1 MSTKVWCEDC
11 ERYEV
16 VCECVDKPERDNACY
31 ELEQLENCEHPQE
44 VEFSATP
51 VPAGTGGRP
60 RLTAG

>member
-16 VCECVDKPERDNACY
+16 VCECVDNPERDNACY

-44 VEFSATP
+44 
-51 VPAGTGGRP
+51 G
-60 RLTAG
+60 